1 MMNDELQIR
10 AVIEAWASASAAGDL
25 EGVLRLMTVDVV
37 FLTPG
42 NAPMGRDEF
51 AASFRSMTGSVQLL
65 SRSDVQEITVTGD
78 LAVCW
83 NRLDVNV
90 TPMTTGTAKRFGGDT
105 LTVFRR
111 GADGQWRVWRDANL
125 LAPR

>member
-1 MMNDELQIR
+1 MTNDELQIR
-10 AVIEAWASASAAGDL
+10 AVIEAWASASAAANLDAL
-25 EGVLRLMTVDVV
+25 LRLMTEDVT

-42 NAPMGRDEF
+42 NPPMGRDEF
-51 AASFRSMTGSVQLL
+51 AASFRSMIGSVQLL

-78 LAVCW
+78 LAICW
-83 NRLDVNV
+83 NRLEVDV
-90 TPMTTGTAKRFGGDT
+90 TPVTSGTARKYGGYT

>member
-1 MMNDELQIR
+1 MI
-10 AVIEAWASASAAGDL
+10 
-25 EGVLRLMTVDVV
+25 
-37 FLTPG
+37 
-42 NAPMGRDEF
+42 
-51 AASFRSMTGSVQLL
+51 GSVQLL

-78 LAVCW
+78 LAICW
-83 NRLDVNV
+83 NRLEVDV
-90 TPMTTGTAKRFGGDT
+90 TPVTSGNARRYGGYA